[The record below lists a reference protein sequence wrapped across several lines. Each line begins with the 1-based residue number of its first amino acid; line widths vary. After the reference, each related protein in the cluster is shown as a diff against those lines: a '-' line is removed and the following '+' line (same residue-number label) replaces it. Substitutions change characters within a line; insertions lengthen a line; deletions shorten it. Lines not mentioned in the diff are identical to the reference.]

1 MKKSKLYVLG
11 DCSNE
16 RMKFLEEQ
24 HLSDCATINQ
34 LQTTIDV
41 LIDKLA
47 KQESEYVMKL
57 IINENVYEMT
67 RKRAKAVL
75 KVAQKSVGQ
84 GIFGVEKNLTL
95 FMKNEKFDSIEE
107 LDKQIKEYE
116 EQGFKVYY
124 RR

>member
-1 MKKSKLYVLG
+1 MKNGIY
-11 DCSNE
+11 
-16 RMKFLEEQ
+16 Q
-24 HLSDCATINQ
+24 IYATINQ